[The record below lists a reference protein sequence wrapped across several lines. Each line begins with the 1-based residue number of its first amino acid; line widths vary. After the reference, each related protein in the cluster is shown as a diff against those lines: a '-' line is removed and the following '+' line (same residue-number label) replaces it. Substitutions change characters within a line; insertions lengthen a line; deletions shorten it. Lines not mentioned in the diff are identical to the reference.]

1 MESQRQEKIS
11 RLLQKDMGDILQKDM
26 SNLGL
31 GAMLTVT
38 KVSVTSDLAYAKV
51 YISLLAANDH
61 AKVITNLN
69 KHSKEI
75 RYILGQRVRNQ
86 LRIIPNLRFFED
98 DSLDYLENIERILN
112 NE

>member
-11 RLLQKDMGDILQKDM
+11 RLLQRDLGDILQKDM
-26 SNLGL
+26 GNLGL

-38 KVSVTSDLAYAKV
+38 KVTVTSDLAYAKV
-51 YISLLAANDH
+51 YVSLLASNDH
-61 AKVITNLN
+61 EKVITNLN
-69 KHSKEI
+69 KHTKEV

-98 DSLDYLENIERILN
+98 DSLDYLENIERLLKD
-112 NE
+112 E